1 MTTEQT
7 PLPAKRGPRVIEA
20 PTPTVNRGA
29 TVVKREQAPNLQK
42 IYEIPYGG
50 GIVCKIKS
58 ESTVYDKETQQ
69 VRGIRY
75 CPNEPS
81 VYMDKQSQNSR
92 REHIIFR
99 NGMLIVPENKP
110 NLSQYLD
117 LHPQNR
123 ANGGDLFQLVERNRD
138 VQAQVDR
145 EFLLHDAVAL
155 VRTKELD
162 ELLAVAVAL
171 GINIQQKTIEIRREL
186 LTEAKASP
194 DAFIKMFDDPRVKCR
209 SAVIQS
215 NDFQIISLRADGV
228 FWFDSGRLILSVP
241 AGQDPTDIM
250 VRFCLTEKGASVYEE
265 LISRLEKLS

>member
-1 MTTEQT
+1 MSTEQT
-7 PLPAKRGPRVIEA
+7 PTPAKRGPRVIEA
-20 PTPTVNRGA
+20 QTPTVKRA
-29 TVVKREQAPNLQK
+29 VTVVKREQAPNLQK

-50 GIVCKIKS
+50 GIVCKIRS
-58 ESTVYDKETQQ
+58 EGTVYDPENRQ

-75 CPNEPS
+75 CPGEPS
-81 VYMDKQSQNSR
+81 VYRDEQSPNSR

-110 NLSQYLD
+110 NLAAFLD

-123 ANGGDLFQLVERNRD
+123 ANGGELFQLVERSRN
-138 VQAQVDR
+138 VQEQVDR

-155 VRTKELD
+155 VRNKELD

-186 LTEAKASP
+186 LTEAKANP

-209 SAVIQS
+209 SAVIQG
-215 NDFQIISLRADGV
+215 NDFQIISLRPDGV
-228 FWFDSGRLILSVP
+228 YWFDSGRMILSVP

-250 VRFCLTEKGASVYEE
+250 VRFCLTEKGAPVYEE
-265 LISRLEKLS
+265 LVLRLEKLS